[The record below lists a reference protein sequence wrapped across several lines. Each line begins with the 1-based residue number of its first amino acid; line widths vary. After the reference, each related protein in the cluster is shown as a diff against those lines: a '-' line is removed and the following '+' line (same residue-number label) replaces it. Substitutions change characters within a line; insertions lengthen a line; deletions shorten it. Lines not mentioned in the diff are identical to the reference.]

1 MNSPSA
7 GPGKIPVLFNIE
19 RHGAAVVVRRLGAAY
34 KGAYVW
40 GAAFSAVLL
49 IMLAVYIRVAR
60 THPGYWGLA
69 GLVFIIFLALA
80 ARAQTMARSLPQD
93 VVTVDPDRGEVVR
106 NGEVRGEPRDL
117 ESVVILE
124 AVDGAVRTG
133 EMALLLQFKDTRHE
147 LVGRSVGLPGEQ
159 HALTAAA
166 RDLSVALSL
175 PVTRAE
181 RLTSEWWLDQ

>member
-1 MNSPSA
+1 MNTPSA
-7 GPGKIPVLFNIE
+7 SAGQVPALFSIE
-19 RHGAAVVVRRLGAAY
+19 RQGAAVIVRRLGSAY

-40 GAAFSAVLL
+40 GAAFCAVLL
-49 IMLAVYIRVAR
+49 ILLAVYIRVAR
-60 THPGYWGLA
+60 THPGFWGLA

-124 AVDGAVRTG
+124 AVDGVVPTG
-133 EMALLLQFKDTRHE
+133 EMALLLQFKDTRHV
-147 LVGRSVGLPGEQ
+147 LVGRTVGLPGEQ
-159 HALTAAA
+159 EAITAAA
-166 RDLSVALSL
+166 RDLSVALAL
-175 PVTRAE
+175 PVARAE